1 MGRISSIRSCNC
13 LDVLMSLFSIS
24 FLLKRGTYIF
34 FIAYIFYFILFI
46 FTVYIY
52 QYFLIYFVAICS
64 DFLPSSFSISF
75 LFRRGT
81 YLFSSQRIQEL
92 YIVLYLFSVDKGY
105 LYVFIVCYF
114 LLSSFSIHLM
124 VELSLFYKIIKW
136 VECRV

>member
-34 FIAYIFYFILFI
+34 FIAYHLFYFINFHC
-46 FTVYIY
+46 IY
-52 QYFLIYFVAICS
+52 QYFLMYIVTICS
-64 DFLPSSFSISF
+64 DFLFSSFSISF